1 MSTII
6 NSKSKNPFYIQDNV
20 ASETPLAAYTATLY
34 AESAG
39 NIIVYAAPAS
49 AAVQVPINITIVG
62 SGTNAGLKFFA
73 LAVNRSFTSAT
84 NSITLTN
91 LSIGTVYGGPIVS
104 TNANTA
110 AIASKYLY
118 TTVGPVTTITTAVV
132 TGDTSITIENGKY
145 GTIYGGGA
153 GYGSKIIGDTTVKY
167 YGGRVSTIYGGG
179 GLGSVVDGDTN
190 VNILGTSTVGSSI
203 GTIYAGGNNSTV
215 TGNTNVTFTSDSAL
229 INFKGVVYGGGAG
242 ANAIVKGSRNFIF
255 DNYSGSFSGSIRG
268 FTNIDFVGAT
278 SVTMLSKQDKSIVGA
293 TYNFAINDES
303 LKNTNAMLI
312 WNQNI
317 KLVNNLKVT
326 IDAGVLL
333 KDGGDIDLIAS
344 KYFTSQ
350 YSFNKNQVLVI
361 NDNGDRVSSLVYTV
375 NYIYDKKL
383 GGEVSIDYKGTA
395 LTIDGTQTIKV
406 VLTGSDEE
414 VNIVKGGN
422 LVAGLDTAG
431 GNDIVNIQ
439 TGAIINGGIK
449 TGAGDDTLYIQ
460 AGSTVNG
467 YIDMG
472 AGDDRLVVNR
482 DATLTS
488 DVTLGTGVNTLIVQN
503 HAQISG
509 TVILA
514 DGSTNNITINGGAV
528 SSFAGG
534 NSETT
539 NNIVV
544 NGARL
549 LLPILGEIFVG
560 GGIGYYQN
568 LLPNSI
574 DVSGIVG
581 TDPVNL
587 SLTLDQENWILA
599 NVFVAQDLNLGASN
613 DNVTINSY
621 AQVLNIN
628 LGAGD
633 DKLVLNEDAI
643 VRGDINLGAGQNTLV
658 LNCGNVFNGRL
669 IANEGTDVVVAGT
682 SMALNGDFLS
692 LGSTNNVL
700 VVANGAI
707 VNLSGVSVGRFLAV
721 SDNQGI
727 YLNQNA
733 VVELTQL
740 TPGAQFIQS
749 YTGSLTSSD
758 DVIVLAA
765 PTVVPARVAEYYT
778 AGTDG
783 VVASQITTAG
793 GFILSAGAKLTNS
806 TVNADLDVA
815 LNGVVT
821 DSTISNVNDVTS
833 ESFDINGTVTNS
845 NLESDNELSV
855 NTGATVTG
863 GIIDVNGDAFVD
875 GTVTGSTMYVD
886 GDLDV
891 DGLLADST
899 RVDVDGDVSV
909 DVTGTIDNSTL
920 QIDGSVFVDGAV
932 TATTL
937 NVAGDAVITGS
948 VSDTALVLDE
958 TVGDADQVTFDSA
971 AASFTGSITGA
982 ENVIFNY
989 TFTSGDLTI
998 STDEMTLA
1006 KNVVVNISST
1016 DATAFTFGTDAML
1029 IENLRNTVTIL
1040 DVTKNVDFTPYDGFN
1055 ISIRG
1060 FVTGDLTLSN
1070 NIVNLDDDG
1079 HGTFGDFVG
1088 KLILNGDNRLVVKSD
1103 IWYDWQQFVFKPT
1116 ATLGFDLSESVL
1128 LAIDGFIGSDPMAT
1142 VVNVTNFGQNSQ
1154 LAIGSWVYIHDW
1166 KDMGDS
1172 TRSYEL
1178 PVNNFPQGN
1187 VNNLAWDNLYVIAG
1201 SEIWGGIRLNDNANE
1216 LVINDG
1222 VVVNGSNYFYDY
1234 GTIRTLGGDDTVT
1247 IGAAI
1252 INGRISTGDGA
1263 DTMTLNGTTVNAAVN
1278 QGDAVVDMGAGD
1290 DVLDINTAQIGGD
1303 IALGDGNDTATIT
1316 GSAINGNIDTG
1327 AGNDTLSIDPTTV
1340 NGNITLGAGDDTAT
1354 IVDSTINGNIDL
1366 GAGTDEVTIGTSVV
1380 NGNIIGVD
1388 NNTLVIEATS
1398 TISGAVLLGAGNDDV
1413 TISNSVITGVV
1424 LPDDLTATAVSLG
1437 DGINIAT
1444 ITDSTVTGD
1453 ILGGA
1458 GNDTLIIDPSTVIGN
1473 IDLGNGTN
1481 EATII
1486 GSQVTGNVSLGD
1498 FTKVSPPTGT
1508 NTVTLDDS
1516 MIDGNLAFG
1525 QGATIDNIL
1534 NAGNGSTVTGDVS
1547 FGWVDV
1553 DVTTVPPV
1561 ITKYPAQS
1569 NTVNVTGDFAV
1580 AGDLDMLGLT
1590 NEVNLDE
1597 TAHLTVG
1604 GDIVMTDLTANTI
1617 NTHTYDTVTN
1627 AAVTVGAIS
1636 NVIDATSLSM
1646 IGDANTVQF
1655 GVSAH
1660 ANSDLSALHMPAS
1673 IALNAVTMNLN
1684 APVTMTNDVPDAT
1697 NLMDNDLI
1705 LVAEGESNVSANGA
1719 VAIGVTGEA
1728 VSMNGISNT
1737 INFGVGTFAG
1747 NWSGVG
1753 LYGHS
1758 GVQLNDVTMALN
1770 APVSMIN
1777 DLSGTV
1783 TGATNMLDMDFD
1795 LTALG
1800 DSDIA
1805 ANGSVA
1811 IGANGDFVS
1820 LSGASNTINLGINA
1834 HADGEF
1840 YVPGKHAGIE
1850 LNAVTMNL
1858 NGPIT
1863 MDNNVDGTGAVNVL
1877 DMDYAFSTDAD
1888 SDIVAN
1894 GDMTTTLAGSA
1905 VSMTGTSNTILFG
1918 VDATADGEYVPS
1930 PIPLHKQSRIEI
1942 GAVSMMLAA
1951 PITMTNDISDTA
1963 SSSNLLEMDYDL
1975 AASGEGDIVVS
1986 GDATVAVIGNVN
1998 MTANDNTLSALINF
2012 DAGVQS
2018 KVDVGSHNVALL
2030 INGDVT
2036 MRTVGDASNTIDL
2049 GYIKTE
2055 DIAVLPTDSDGQVIA
2070 NGSYTVTVNGDILM
2084 AGIGATNTL
2093 TIEKNVTV
2101 TGAIGM
2107 GIVMGDTLS
2116 ALNTLNLTDP
2126 GSFNGTTITMIAGTN
2141 VATLSGSGVL
2151 SETLSIYGGTNT
2163 LTVGANVTINDI
2175 VSFGGIYDK
2184 DAIGTEGYVIL
2195 KNLANTINVFGIVN
2209 GIDTSIDLNAPV
2221 GVVNDSKDTIT
2232 ITGSSLGVLN
2242 VVNDIITGNGDD
2254 SIDIQ
2259 GGNVGGDV
2267 TMGDRASG
2275 AVGKN
2280 RIRVAALKIPATLTT
2295 PELLIPASV
2304 AGSVSMESTTFN
2316 RIDVRGLF
2324 QVNTDGSHTATSA
2337 SIGGNATMNALTYDA
2352 ITGNL
2357 DESIGDNLLT
2367 MEETSIISGAVAMA
2381 AGKSNT
2387 MTVRTGEIDTFVGG
2401 PVGGT
2406 LQDSI
2411 ASVASIKMVSAAN
2424 SLSVDKGLLGTA
2436 EGTLNVTSVI
2446 AGTTNGISMT
2456 QDQAFRLRNPL
2467 STYTNTITVEADG
2480 RLVLTSTSDIL
2491 MGNTV
2496 NAAVQ
2501 GAYTFDHVTLNP
2513 SHVEVYYFNWNGGTN
2528 ENVYD
2533 TTLNTITD
2541 HGRMFADD
2549 VTMYAKTNVMTVD
2562 GGAGII
2568 NPAGEGAFDGGN
2580 ITMQGGLLVGGGVLA
2595 SESNTLTDTA
2605 LFFSKKIDMYAT
2617 SFNDLQITGETG
2629 LVPVPVGGY
2638 RSKVVGN
2645 VTMGTAAQVL
2655 VPAETGD
2662 NDALFVST
2670 DVTGNI
2676 DMEALGARGDNSLKL
2691 TDSTVSGSV
2700 TTNAV
2705 AGSNTVNIDPSSV
2718 GTFVNMDAWVD
2729 NTLLVTGAA
2738 DLFDVV
2744 TKSTIGTYADMSA
2757 STGSNTAIINMGSVG
2772 TDLTMNTHNST
2783 TGNNSLTL
2791 NGYANPL
2798 NGHNVSKSTIGGN
2811 VSQTTA
2817 AIVDGNGNNTVS
2829 ITNGDV
2835 TGNVTQDTFFGS
2847 VGYNELTLVGNVD
2860 VDNVVTKSTIG
2871 GNVSQRTAAMVGGAT
2886 NGDNTV
2892 TILYGDVTGNV
2903 TLDASWPFAAAGDNS
2918 LSVTG
2923 FVNPVTGVVTTS
2935 DIGGTVSMTASV
2947 GSNSM
2952 VLNMA
2957 TIGGGVPVA
2966 MTAGTDNTLMVFGAN
2981 AAGVVTESTIVG
2993 SVSMTAG
3000 TAGVAFSGSNTA
3012 VINIAN
3018 VTGNV
3023 SQTAGVLGG
3032 NNSLTVTGVDAL
3044 NTSDITGSV
3053 SQTAAVG
3060 DNTLVL
3066 DFGTIGAGATM
3077 LATLGSNTGVIS
3089 DSTVT
3094 GSISQTAGTFNSLT
3108 IDPSTVN
3115 GSVTQTA
3122 GTYNTLDVLGANV
3135 GGVITESLVTGAV
3148 SMTAVTGYNDAN
3160 ITMSDV
3166 NGSFAQTAGTDN
3178 FLDVLGAIDGFS
3190 SVQESTIG
3198 GAVTMI
3204 AGTDV
3209 ANLGSNTAT
3218 VTMGNVLGVFS
3229 QTAGVL
3235 GGNNSLT
3242 VLGADASNTS
3252 DITGSVNQTAAV
3264 GYNMLD
3270 LTFATAGDI
3279 TMNAT
3284 DASVGYNTG
3293 AISDSTVGNITQL
3306 AGIYNTLVIDPSTV
3320 NGSVSQTAG
3329 TYNTLDVLGANVGG
3343 VITESLIT
3351 GAVSMTAVTGYN
3363 DANITMSDVGSVT
3376 QTAGTYNTL
3385 DVLGAMDGT
3394 GAIIESSTG
3403 AVMMTATTGYNDANI
3418 TMSDVNGS
3426 FAQTAGTD
3434 NFLDVLGA
3442 IDGFSSVQES
3452 TIGGAV
3458 TMIAGTDV
3466 LNIGNNTATVT
3477 MGNVLGA
3484 FSQTAGV
3491 LGGNNSLTVLGADA
3505 SNTSDITGSV
3515 NQTAAVGDNTLDLT
3529 FGTIGA
3535 GATMLATLGSNT
3547 AAISDSTVTGVISQ
3561 TAGTFNSLTIDPS
3574 MVNGSVSQTAGTYNT
3589 LDVLGAN
3596 AGGVITESL
3605 VTGAVSMT
3613 AVTGYNDANITM
3625 SDVGSVTQNA
3635 ATNNN
3640 LDVLGAMD
3648 GTGAII
3654 ESSTGAV
3661 IMTATTGIND
3671 ANITMS
3677 DVNGSFAQTAGT
3689 DNFLD
3694 VLGAIDGFSSVQEST
3709 IGGAVTMIAGTDV
3722 LNIGNNTATVT
3733 MGNVLGA
3740 FSQTAGVLG
3749 GNNSLTVLGADA
3761 SNTSDIT
3768 GSVNQTAAVG
3778 NNTLTL
3784 GFATLGSANL
3794 SAVAPVY
3801 GNTVTVDD
3809 ASTITGALNTTSLDD
3824 SLTINGDS
3832 VLTVGS
3838 INTLGGNDNL
3848 TVTGTA
3854 TVVGNVDMGDGDD
3867 ALNVIAG
3874 ATLTGN
3880 VQASGTKLTVAGVV
3894 GGSVTMTAS
3903 AGSNQLDLNGATVAS
3918 GVTMSA
3924 TAGNVSTVN
3933 VDGASSITAGGITTG
3948 AGDDLVNVDGIVTG
3962 NIATAAGNDTL
3973 NVNATGIVTGNVD
3986 MGDGTDVVNVIAGG
4000 TLTGDVQA
4008 EGIKL
4013 TVTGIV
4019 SGAVSMNAA
4028 AGSNEL
4034 DLVGAVIANGV
4045 TMAATAGNVS
4055 TVNVDAAST
4064 ITANGIT
4071 TGAGDDL
4078 VNVDGIVTGNIVTAA
4093 GNDTLN
4099 VHATATITGNI
4110 DMGAG
4115 DDTLN
4120 VFAGSTITGT
4130 IDMGDG
4136 NNTVN
4141 AIGGTM
4147 GDITITVTTG
4157 SNLLNLVGA
4166 TTGNITLTTTT
4177 GNNDMTLDA
4186 TATGAG
4192 SAVTMTATTG
4202 NNTLTLLNAAT
4213 IGTGGLTMTA
4223 TTGDNTATIT
4233 NSTVN
4238 GSVTQTSTTGN
4249 NVLTLA
4255 GASTIATGVTQ
4266 TASAGFSSTLSV
4278 SAASSITAGG
4288 ITLTGAAD
4296 GNLTIDGTVG
4306 GNVTT
4311 STGADAL
4318 TINAGGSVTGNIN
4331 MAAGNDTLT
4340 LNVGNASV
4348 GTIDMGAGTN
4358 TANISVA
4365 FDLSD
4370 ITSTAGDLTIGGA
4383 SAFTVSAGLGVAG
4396 QTTSVTDAAATLTFA
4411 TSGNTV
4417 AGTLNTT
4424 AAGNVLD
4431 ASGIAAGGSLIN
4443 AAAATSWDVL
4453 AVGDADMQL
4462 VGNAGFAL
4470 IGDSVDLVTGHAVDL
4485 TNWNTAGISSVS
4497 LTVGATTVSLN
4508 WNIVNNDYEGVVGAN
4523 TWTLGDAGNTK
4534 LTLGI
4539 TA

>member
-6 NSKSKNPFYIQDNV
+6 KSNSKNPFYVQDNV
-20 ASETPLAAYTATLY
+20 PSESLSSYTATVY
-34 AESAG
+34 AETAS
-39 NIIVYAAPAS
+39 NIIVYVAPAT
-49 AAVQVPINITIVG
+49 ATVQVPIDLRIVG
-62 SGTNAGLKFFA
+62 SGLNASLRTVSLG
-73 LAVNRSFTSAT
+73 VNRSFVSAT

-91 LSIGTVYGGPIVS
+91 LKVGTVYGGLIVS
-104 TNANTA
+104 TNAKTM
-110 AIASKYLY
+110 AIASKYI
-118 TTVGPVTTITTAVV
+118 TTTAVL
-132 TGDTSITIENGKY
+132 TGDTSITIENGSY
-145 GTIYGGGA
+145 TYIYGGGA
-153 GYGSKIIGDTTVKY
+153 GYGSKVIGDSVVNYK
-167 YGGRVSTIYGGG
+167 GGIVNTIYGGG
-179 GLGSVVDGDTN
+179 GIGSVVDGDTF
-190 VNILGTSTVGSSI
+190 VNIIGSPTGGRISN
-203 GTIYAGGNNSTV
+203 IYGGGNNSTV
-215 TGNTNVTFTSDSAL
+215 TGNTTVTFGSDADL
-229 INFKGVVYGGGAG
+229 IAFNGTVYGGGQG
-242 ANAIVKGSRNFIF
+242 KNAIVQGDRNLVF
-255 DNYSGSFSGSIRG
+255 DNYSNKFYGSIKN
-268 FTNIDFVGAT
+268 FNHIEFFGAT
-278 SVTMLSKQDKSIVGA
+278 SVTMTRVQDKSVVGA
-293 TYNFAINDES
+293 TYEFVINDES
-303 LKNTNAMLI
+303 LKNTNAMLV

-317 KLVNNLKVT
+317 KLTNNVIVT
-326 IDAGVLL
+326 INSGELL
-333 KDGGDIDLIAS
+333 KDGAYIDLIAS
-344 KYFTSQ
+344 SFFRTA
-350 YSFNKNQVLVI
+350 YSFNTNQVLVM
-361 NDNGDRVSSLVYTV
+361 NDNGDRVSSFVYTI
-375 NYIYDKKL
+375 NYAYDKKL
-383 GGEVSIDYKGTA
+383 GGEVSIDYKGTN
-395 LTIDGTQTIKV
+395 LILDGTQTVKV
-406 VLTGSDEE
+406 ILTGSDEE
-414 VNIVKGGN
+414 INIVKGGN
-422 LVAGLDTAG
+422 LIAGLDTAG
-431 GNDIVNIQ
+431 GNDIVNVQ
-439 TGAIINGGIK
+439 TGAIVNGGIK

-472 AGDDRLVVNR
+472 IGNDRLVVNR
-482 DATLTS
+482 NAALTS
-488 DVTLGTGVNTLIVQN
+488 DVILGAGVNALTVQN
-503 HAQISG
+503 HAQLDG
-509 TVILA
+509 TIILA

-528 SSFAGG
+528 TSFAGG

-539 NNIVV
+539 NNIVIT
-544 NGARL
+544 GSRFF
-549 LLPILGEIFVG
+549 LPILGQIFVG

-574 DVSGIVG
+574 DISGVVG
-581 TDPVNL
+581 PDAVNL

-633 DKLVLNEDAI
+633 DKLVLNEEAI

-658 LNCGNVFNGRL
+658 LNCGQVFNGRL

-682 SMALNGDFLS
+682 SMSLNGDFLS

-700 VVANGAI
+700 VVGNGAI

-749 YTGSLTSSD
+749 YTGSLTSDD

-765 PTVVPARVAEYYT
+765 PTVIPARVAEYYT

-783 VVASQITTAG
+783 VVASQITTTG
-793 GFILSAGAKLTNS
+793 GFILSAGAKLTGS
-806 TVNADLDVA
+806 TVNADLDVE

-821 DSTISNVNDVTS
+821 DSTISNIYDVTS
-833 ESFDINGTVTNS
+833 DFFDINGTVTNS
-845 NLESDNELSV
+845 ILESDNELSV
-855 NTGATVTG
+855 NRGAIVTG
-863 GIIDVNGDAFVD
+863 GIIDASDNVFVD

-886 GDLDV
+886 GNLDV

-899 RVDVDGDVSV
+899 RVDVDGDASV
-909 DVTGTIDNSTL
+909 DVNGTIDNSIL
-920 QIDGSVFVDGAV
+920 QIGGSVFVDGAV
-932 TATTL
+932 TASAL
-937 NVAGDAVITGS
+937 SVAGDAVITGS

-1016 DATAFTFGTDAML
+1016 DATAFTFGLDAML

-1040 DVTKNVDFTPYDGFN
+1040 DVSKNIDFTPYAGFN

-1060 FVTGDLTLSN
+1060 FVTGDLTLSS
-1070 NIVNLDDDG
+1070 NIVSLDSDG
-1079 HGTFGDFVG
+1079 HGTFGDFAG

-1103 IWYDWQQFVFKPT
+1103 IWYDWQQFVFNPA

-1128 LAIDGFIGSDPMAT
+1128 LAIDGFIGSDPLT
-1142 VVNVTNFGQNSQ
+1142 TIVNVTNFGQNSQ

-1187 VNNLAWDNLYVIAG
+1187 VNNLAWDDLYVIAG

-1234 GTIRTLGGDDTVT
+1234 GTIRTLAGDDTVT
-1247 IGAAI
+1247 IGAATI
-1252 INGRISTGDGA
+1252 YGRINTGDGA
-1263 DTMTLNGTTVNAAVN
+1263 DMMTLNGTVVSAAVN
-1278 QGDAVVDMGAGD
+1278 QGDPAIEMG
-1290 DVLDINTAQIGGD
+1290 IGND
-1303 IALGDGNDTATIT
+1303 TLAIASASIITGNISLGDGNDAAAIT
-1316 GSAINGNIDTG
+1316 DSTINGNIDTG
-1327 AGNDTLSIDPTTV
+1327 AGNDTLIIDPST
-1340 NGNITLGAGDDTAT
+1340 ITGDISLGGGDDIAA
-1354 IVDSTINGNIDL
+1354 IIASTVTGDIDL
-1366 GAGTDEVTIGTSVV
+1366 GAGTDEVTISASTVT
-1380 NGNIIGVD
+1380 GNILGVD
-1388 NNTLVIEATS
+1388 NNTLVIEAAS
-1398 TISGAVLLGAGNDDV
+1398 TLNGAVILGAGNDDV
-1413 TISNSVITGVV
+1413 TISDSNINGVI

-1437 DGINIAT
+1437 DGNNIAT
-1444 ITDSTVTGD
+1444 ITNATILGD

-1458 GNDTLIIDPSTVIGN
+1458 GNDTLIIDPSTIIGN

-1481 EATII
+1481 EAEII
-1486 GSQVTGNVSLGD
+1486 SSQVTGNVSLGD
-1498 FTKVSPPTGT
+1498 FTKVSPPTAM

-1553 DVTTVPPV
+1553 DVTTLPPV
-1561 ITKYPAQS
+1561 ITKYTAQS
-1569 NTVNVTGDFAV
+1569 NTVNVAGDFAV
-1580 AGDLDMLGLT
+1580 TGDLVMLGLT
-1590 NEVNLDE
+1590 NEVSLDE
-1597 TAHLTVG
+1597 TARLTVG
-1604 GDIVMTDLTANTI
+1604 GDIVMTDFIANNI
-1617 NTHTYDTVTN
+1617 NTHLYDTVAS
-1627 AAVTVGAIS
+1627 AAVTVGAIT

-1646 IGDANTVQF
+1646 IGDANTIQF
-1655 GVSAH
+1655 GVQAM
-1660 ANSDLSALHMPAS
+1660 ADSDLSVLHIPAS

-1684 APVTMTNDVPDAT
+1684 APVTMTNDVPNAT
-1697 NLMDNDLI
+1697 NLMDNELVLI
-1705 LVAEGESNVSANGA
+1705 AQGESNVSANGA
-1719 VAIGVTGEA
+1719 VAIGVTGEV

-1795 LTALG
+1795 LAALG

-1820 LSGASNTINLGINA
+1820 MSGASNTINLGINA

-1840 YVPGKHAGIE
+1840 YVPGKHAGIV

-1863 MDNNVDGTGAVNVL
+1863 MDNNVDGTGAVNML
-1877 DMDYAFSTDAD
+1877 DLDYAFSTDAD

-1894 GDMTTTLAGSA
+1894 GDMATTLAGSA

-1918 VDATADGEYVPS
+1918 VDAIADGEYVPS

-1942 GAVSMMLAA
+1942 GAVSMLLAA
-1951 PITMTNDISDTA
+1951 PITMTNDISDIA
-1963 SSSNLLEMDYDL
+1963 ISSNLLEMDYDL

-1986 GDATVAVIGNVN
+1986 GDAAVTVIGNVN
-1998 MTANDNTLSALINF
+1998 MTANDNALSALINF

-2018 KVDVGSHNVALL
+2018 KVDVGSHNVSLL

-2036 MRTVGDASNTIDL
+2036 MRTIGDASNTIGL

-2070 NGSYTVTVNGDILM
+2070 TGSYTVMVNGDILM

-2101 TGAIGM
+2101 TGAISM

-2126 GSFNGTTITMIAGTN
+2126 GSFSGTTITMIAGIN

-2221 GVVNDSKDTIT
+2221 GVVNDSQDTIT

-2242 VVNDIITGNGDD
+2242 VVNDIITGNGND

-2267 TMGDRASG
+2267 IMGDRASG

-2367 MEETSIISGAVAMA
+2367 MEETSTISGAVAMA

-2501 GAYTFDHVTLNP
+2501 GAYAFDHVTLNP

-2605 LFFSKKIDMYAT
+2605 LFFSNKIDMYAT
-2617 SFNDLQITGETG
+2617 SFNNLQITGETG

-2662 NDALFVST
+2662 NDALFVSA

-2718 GTFVNMDAWVD
+2718 GTFVNMDALVD
-2729 NTLLVTGAA
+2729 NTLLVTGAV
-2738 DLFDVV
+2738 DLSDVV

-2757 STGSNTAIINMGSVG
+2757 LTGSNTATINMGSVG
-2772 TDLTMNTHNST
+2772 TNVTMNTHNST
-2783 TGNNSLTL
+2783 TGNNSLIL

-2817 AIVDGNGNNTVS
+2817 AIVDGNGNNTVL

-2835 TGNVTQDTFFGS
+2835 TGNVTQDTFVGY
-2847 VGYNELTLVGNVD
+2847 VGYNQLTLVGNVD

-2871 GNVSQRTAAMVGGAT
+2871 GNVSQTTAAVTGGAT

-2903 TLDASWPFAAAGDNS
+2903 TMDASWPFAAAGDNN

-2935 DIGGTVSMTASV
+2935 NIGGTVTMTTSV
-2947 GSNSM
+2947 GSNTM
-2952 VLNMA
+2952 ALNMA
-2957 TIGGGVPVA
+2957 TIGGGSSVT
-2966 MTAGTDNTLMVFGAN
+2966 MSAGTDNSLVVAGAN
-2981 AAGVVTESTIVG
+2981 VAGVVTESTIGG
-2993 SVSMTAG
+2993 SVTQTAG
-3000 TAGVAFSGSNTA
+3000 TAGLAFSGSNTA

-3018 VTGNV
+3018 VNGNV
-3023 SQTAGVLGG
+3023 SQTAGALGG
-3032 NNSLTVTGVDAL
+3032 NNSLIVTGVDAL
-3044 NTSDITGSV
+3044 NTSDIGGSV

-3094 GSISQTAGTFNSLT
+3094 GSISQTAGTTNTLT
-3108 IDPSTVN
+3108 IDPSNVT
-3115 GSVTQTA
+3115 GSVTQ
-3122 GTYNTLDVLGANV
+3122 
-3135 GGVITESLVTGAV
+3135 S
-3148 SMTAVTGYNDAN
+3148 
-3160 ITMSDV
+3160 
-3166 NGSFAQTAGTDN
+3166 AGTDN
-3178 FLDVLGAIDGFS
+3178 TLNLIGANVLG
-3190 SVQESTIG
+3190 VVTESTIG
-3198 GAVTMI
+3198 GSVTMT
-3204 AGTDV
+3204 AGTD
-3209 ANLGSNTAT
+3209 ALNIGANTAVINIAD
-3218 VTMGNVLGVFS
+3218 VTGNVS

-3235 GGNNSLT
+3235 GGNNILT
-3242 VLGADASNTS
+3242 VTGVDALNIS
-3252 DITGSVNQTAAV
+3252 DIG
-3264 GYNMLD
+3264 
-3270 LTFATAGDI
+3270 
-3279 TMNAT
+3279 
-3284 DASVGYNTG
+3284 
-3293 AISDSTVGNITQL
+3293 
-3306 AGIYNTLVIDPSTV
+3306 
-3320 NGSVSQTAG
+3320 GSVS
-3329 TYNTLDVLGANVGG
+3329 
-3343 VITESLIT
+3343 
-3351 GAVSMTAVTGYN
+3351 
-3363 DANITMSDVGSVT
+3363 
-3376 QTAGTYNTL
+3376 
-3385 DVLGAMDGT
+3385 
-3394 GAIIESSTG
+3394 
-3403 AVMMTATTGYNDANI
+3403 
-3418 TMSDVNGS
+3418 
-3426 FAQTAGTD
+3426 
-3434 NFLDVLGA
+3434 
-3442 IDGFSSVQES
+3442 
-3452 TIGGAV
+3452 
-3458 TMIAGTDV
+3458 
-3466 LNIGNNTATVT
+3466 
-3477 MGNVLGA
+3477 
-3484 FSQTAGV
+3484 
-3491 LGGNNSLTVLGADA
+3491 
-3505 SNTSDITGSV
+3505 
-3515 NQTAAVGDNTLDLT
+3515 QTAAVGDNTLTFD

-3535 GATMLATLGSNT
+3535 GATMLATLGSN
-3547 AAISDSTVTGVISQ
+3547 AGVISDSTVTGSISQ
-3561 TAGTFNSLTIDPS
+3561 TAGTTNILTIDPS
-3574 MVNGSVSQTAGTYNT
+3574 NVTGSVTQSAGTDNTLNLIGANVLGVVTESTIGGSVTMTAGTVGPALSGTNIAVINIADVTGNVSQTAG
-3589 LDVLGAN
+3589 A
-3596 AGGVITESL
+3596 
-3605 VTGAVSMT
+3605 
-3613 AVTGYNDANITM
+3613 
-3625 SDVGSVTQNA
+3625 
-3635 ATNNN
+3635 
-3640 LDVLGAMD
+3640 
-3648 GTGAII
+3648 
-3654 ESSTGAV
+3654 
-3661 IMTATTGIND
+3661 
-3671 ANITMS
+3671 
-3677 DVNGSFAQTAGT
+3677 
-3689 DNFLD
+3689 
-3694 VLGAIDGFSSVQEST
+3694 
-3709 IGGAVTMIAGTDV
+3709 
-3722 LNIGNNTATVT
+3722 
-3733 MGNVLGA
+3733 
-3740 FSQTAGVLG
+3740 LG
-3749 GNNSLTVLGADA
+3749 GNNSLTVTGVDA
-3761 SNTSDIT
+3761 LNISDIG

-3778 NNTLTL
+3778 DNTLIL

-3794 SAVAPVY
+3794 SAAAPVY
-3801 GNTVTVDD
+3801 GNTVVVDD

-3824 SLTINGDS
+3824 SLTIKGDS

-3838 INTLGGNDNL
+3838 VNTLGGNDTLNIA
-3848 TVTGTA
+3848 GTA

-3867 ALNVIAG
+3867 ALTVNVG

-3894 GGSVTMTAS
+3894 GGSVTMTGAS
-3903 AGSNQLDLNGATVAS
+3903 SQLDLTGATVNS
-3918 GVTMSA
+3918 VTMTSG
-3924 TAGNVSTVN
+3924 TAAIVN
-3933 VDGASSITAGGITTG
+3933 VDGTSTVSTTLTTG
-3948 AGDDLVNVDGIVTG
+3948 AGDDTITVDLGGTVTG
-3962 NIATAAGNDTL
+3962 LISTGTGSDSVIVNGTTSGGITAAGSLDVNGAGNIDAVTLTAATGAVTL
-3973 NVNATGIVTGNVD
+3973 NIGNTAAATVDSVTANSGAD
-3986 MGDGTDVVNVIAGG
+3986 I
-4000 TLTGDVQA
+4000 TLTVAAGS
-4008 EGIKL
+4008 
-4013 TVTGIV
+4013 TVTG
-4019 SGAVSMNAA
+4019 A
-4028 AGSNEL
+4028 
-4034 DLVGAVIANGV
+4034 
-4045 TMAATAGNVS
+4045 
-4055 TVNVDAAST
+4055 
-4064 ITANGIT
+4064 IT
-4071 TGAGDDL
+4071 TD
-4078 VNVDGIVTGNIVTAA
+4078 T
-4093 GNDTLN
+4093 NDT
-4099 VHATATITGNI
+4099 I
-4110 DMGAG
+4110 
-4115 DDTLN
+4115 
-4120 VFAGSTITGT
+4120 
-4130 IDMGDG
+4130 
-4136 NNTVN
+4136 
-4141 AIGGTM
+4141 
-4147 GDITITVTTG
+4147 
-4157 SNLLNLVGA
+4157 
-4166 TTGNITLTTTT
+4166 
-4177 GNNDMTLDA
+4177 
-4186 TATGAG
+4186 
-4192 SAVTMTATTG
+4192 
-4202 NNTLTLLNAAT
+4202 
-4213 IGTGGLTMTA
+4213 
-4223 TTGDNTATIT
+4223 
-4233 NSTVN
+4233 
-4238 GSVTQTSTTGN
+4238 
-4249 NVLTLA
+4249 
-4255 GASTIATGVTQ
+4255 
-4266 TASAGFSSTLSV
+4266 
-4278 SAASSITAGG
+4278 
-4288 ITLTGAAD
+4288 
-4296 GNLTIDGTVG
+4296 TIDGTVG
-4306 GNVTT
+4306 GLIDTGIGTDSVAVTGTVANITAAGTLLTVSGAGTIVDVTMTGASSRLDLVGTTVNSVTMTSITAATVNVGTGLGASTVNTTVTT
-4311 STGADAL
+4311 GAGAD
-4318 TINAGGSVTGNIN
+4318 TVNVIAGSTVTGNIQTGLGADT
-4331 MAAGNDTLT
+4331 MTLSGTAGNIDMGADSDTLT

-4348 GTIDMGAGTN
+4348 GTIEMGAGTN
-4358 TANISVA
+4358 TVNISVA

-4370 ITSTAGDLTIGGA
+4370 ITSTAGDLTIGGT
-4383 SAFTVSAGLGVAG
+4383 STAFTVSAGLGVAG

-4417 AGTLNTT
+4417 TGTLNTT
-4424 AAGNVLD
+4424 AAANVLD

-4453 AVGDADMQL
+4453 AVGDADMKL

-4470 IGDSVDLVTGHAVDL
+4470 IGDSVDLVTGAGAAVNLD
-4485 TNWNTAGISSVS
+4485 NWYNGGAGITSVS

-4508 WNIVNNDYEGVVGAN
+4508 WNIANSDYEGVVGAN
-4523 TWTLGDAGNTK
+4523 TWTLGDAVNTK